1 MRKTIKKAVILLVIF
16 IAALAVYFI
25 WSSGKDDEGAVY
37 TSIEDANL
45 PVVYMELFGRKMN
58 CLYGFVED
66 RPTSAGRGDLTVL
79 PEDRR
84 LGILNQSTSSS
95 ELPL

>member
-1 MRKTIKKAVILLVIF
+1 MRKNDKKAVILLVIF

-45 PVVYMELFGRKMN
+45 PVVYMELFGRKN
-58 CLYGFVED
+58 ELSLRFCRGQAYKC
-66 RPTSAGRGDLTVL
+66 RPRRSDCAAGGSQTAC
-79 PEDRR
+79 
-84 LGILNQSTSSS
+84 
-95 ELPL
+95 

>member
-45 PVVYMELFGRKMN
+45 PAAVF
-58 CLYGFVED
+58 CLLC
-66 RPTSAGRGDLTVL
+66 P
-79 PEDRR
+79 P
-84 LGILNQSTSSS
+84 
-95 ELPL
+95 

>member
-37 TSIEDANL
+37 TSIE
-45 PVVYMELFGRKMN
+45 VCRES
-58 CLYGFVED
+58 CLSLSLRFC
-66 RPTSAGRGDLTVL
+66 RGQAAA
-79 PEDRR
+79 E
-84 LGILNQSTSSS
+84 I
-95 ELPL
+95 